1 MGKHVLLLNEARM
14 ELRDIAAFHMQ
25 KVGPNSARKI
35 TNAIL
40 EELDKLSGFPQ
51 LGFVPPYRLLSEG
64 GYRVL
69 PIKDYLCF
77 YRIEG
82 ETVYVCHIVHGS
94 TDYIRRLF
102 K

>member
-1 MGKHVLLLNEARM
+1 MHKKVRLLYEARM
-14 ELRDIAAFHMQ
+14 ELRDIAAFHKQ

-35 TNAIL
+35 TNRIL
-40 EELDKLSGFPQ
+40 DELDKLSDFPQ
-51 LGFVPPYRLLSEG
+51 RGYVPPYTFLAES

-69 PIKDYLCF
+69 IVKEYLCF

-82 ETVYVCHIVHGS
+82 DEVLVAHIVHGS
-94 TDYIRRLF
+94 TDYVRRLF